1 MKTEVKNAI
10 PVFIGGTGRSGTT
23 ILQKLL
29 KSGSGFLSYP
39 FELRLNVDPGG
50 LLDLKTAL
58 VDHWSPYAA
67 DIALNRFTELMSD
80 MRRKSRRTFY
90 ENRLLGRFGIS
101 PCRYPSIGFSNLIG
115 GQAFEGICND
125 FLASLYQEKVPGH
138 WGGSSPY
145 RLKSCIYEADRMTD
159 PQFSSATQ
167 IFMQR
172 LHDAYAGQID
182 MSYRA
187 FIDDTPYSI
196 LHADQLMQVYP
207 NAKFIHI
214 YRDPRDV
221 VASYATKFWGGND
234 YIAIARR
241 INAVL
246 EQWASIKER
255 LDTSAYMEIRM
266 EDLLENPSSTLES
279 IAGFIGVDSD
289 FPMDSHDLSK
299 GHSGRW
305 KQDIPLDQQAEVN
318 QILANSIE
326 MMGYDAGSN

>member
-23 ILQKLL
+23 ILQKLM
-29 KSGSGFLSYP
+29 KTGSGFLSYP

-67 DIALNRFTELMSD
+67 DIALTRFAELMSD

-101 PCRYPSIGFSNLIG
+101 PCRYPSIGFGNLIG
-115 GQAFEGICND
+115 DQAFEGICHR
-125 FLASLYQEKVPGH
+125 FLASLYQKKVPGH
-138 WGGSSPY
+138 WGGSIPY
-145 RLKSCIYEADRMTD
+145 RLKSCIYETTRMAESE
-159 PQFSSATQ
+159 FASAVQTFLQ
-167 IFMQR
+167 G
-172 LHDAYAGQID
+172 LHDAYSCKLDIPYQ
-182 MSYRA
+182 A

-196 LHADQLMQVYP
+196 LHADQLLQVYP

-221 VASYATKFWGGND
+221 VASYVTKFWGGND
-234 YIAIARR
+234 YIAIALR
-241 INAVL
+241 IGAVL
-246 EQWASIKER
+246 EQWELVRGR
-255 LDTSAYMEIRM
+255 LDTSSYNEIAMEG
-266 EDLLENPSSTLES
+266 LLENPSSTLMR
-279 IAGFIGVDSD
+279 IADFIDVDTE
-289 FPMDSHDLSK
+289 FQIDSHDLSK

-305 KQDIPLDQQAEVN
+305 KQDIPVSQQSEVN

-326 MMGYDAGSN
+326 RMGYDTDPN

>member
-1 MKTEVKNAI
+1 METKVKNAI

-23 ILQKLL
+23 ILKKLMQ
-29 KSGSGFLSYP
+29 SGSEFLSYP

-50 LLDLKTAL
+50 LLDLQYAM

-67 DIALNRFTELMSD
+67 DIALNRFNELMSD

-90 ENRLLGRFGIS
+90 ENRVLGRLGIS
-101 PCRYPSIGFSNLIG
+101 PCRYPSIGFGNLIG
-115 GQAFEGICND
+115 DQAFEEICHR
-125 FLASLYQEKVPGH
+125 FLTSLYQEKVPGH

-145 RLKSCIYEADRMTD
+145 RLKSYIYDADRME
-159 PQFSSATQ
+159 QSKFASAVQT
-167 IFMQR
+167 FLQR
-172 LHDAYAGQID
+172 LHDAYSCKLD
-182 MSYRA
+182 MPYQA

-246 EQWASIKER
+246 EQWASVKAR

-266 EDLLENPSSTLES
+266 EDLLENPSSTLKS

-289 FPMDSHDLSK
+289 FSMDSHDLSK